1 MCVCVCTHGHVC
13 LLGKMEM
20 QRGFLNHLV
29 FFLLVILDSIIFHR
43 FSQLCSL
50 AEAHLW
56 RQPVMDKGASEV
68 SPGTPTPIIRI
79 ADEYLK
85 PTVASR
91 NMLMFLLGRQLGRHR
106 NDEALTKWLW
116 GLTQKTPGWSWPLPK
131 YHVTSTYGPWEL
143 WKMVWINKSFPWRDI
158 KIEVVFSPLLV
169 WCVFCSWAACTSELS
184 PCYPKSTNMWSLV
197 THLWRM
203 LTHLESGGF
212 QFRGALLR
220 EVGKSVAFTCE
231 KCPNLI
237 GGIRASRRPL
247 GGSWFVSPEVRGRQW
262 EEVRTTNKFKMGET
276 GRIGGALLCV
286 EAVCQGTTY
295 VHYHTYGTTYIKAQR
310 CGL

>member
-1 MCVCVCTHGHVC
+1 MAPKNYEKWCGSTN
-13 LLGKMEM
+13 L
-20 QRGFLNHLV
+20 
-29 FFLLVILDSIIFHR
+29 
-43 FSQLCSL
+43 
-50 AEAHLW
+50 
-56 RQPVMDKGASEV
+56 
-68 SPGTPTPIIRI
+68 SPEGT
-79 ADEYLK
+79 
-85 PTVASR
+85 
-91 NMLMFLLGRQLGRHR
+91 
-106 NDEALTKWLW
+106 
-116 GLTQKTPGWSWPLPK
+116 
-131 YHVTSTYGPWEL
+131 
-143 WKMVWINKSFPWRDI
+143 I

-231 KCPNLI
+231 KCPNLL

-295 VHYHTYGTTYIKAQR
+295 VHYHTYGTTYIKDQR